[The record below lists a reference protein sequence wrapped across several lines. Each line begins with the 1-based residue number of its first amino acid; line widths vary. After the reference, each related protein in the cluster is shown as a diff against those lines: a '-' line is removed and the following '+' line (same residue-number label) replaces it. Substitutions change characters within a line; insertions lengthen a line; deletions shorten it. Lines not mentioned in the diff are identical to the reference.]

1 MPEYLICPI
10 CGKHVKNLISH
21 IRRSHDN
28 NIKTRKDLENR
39 FPELKGTK
47 IQISKYDM
55 SKEYICE
62 YCGKIYQ
69 RLNDL
74 QNHIKNHHPEHYQ
87 KTIMTKCPQQT
98 CPICGKELGNLRQHV
113 RETHELK
120 WEDFC
125 IQYNWDPKKAK
136 IITDEYRELL
146 SKNKIKYYQSPE
158 GQIRKKKQSEF
169 WKNPDNNP
177 VYDPKCL
184 EKSMYSR
191 SSSGNL
197 GIRTQDCRG
206 IKVQYCGMTFRSFTE
221 FKFYILCKKYGFDLE
236 YEPRNYCVK
245 WYSSRKKF
253 YTTYLPDFLINGKY
267 LVELKQDKSQTNKSK
282 QTEKYQKVT
291 KIYKKLNIDYL
302 ITWPSEFF
310 ENHGLYLDYRDRQYI
325 KETVLSLA
333 EQEQIKI
340 ITPYRHSTELMDIFY
355 TDDLSEASCITF
367 TKNINHNMYGEL

>member
-1 MPEYLICPI
+1 MTEYLICPI
-10 CGKHVKNLISH
+10 CRKHVKNLISH

-125 IQYNWDPKKAK
+125 IQYN
-136 IITDEYRELL
+136 
-146 SKNKIKYYQSPE
+146 
-158 GQIRKKKQSEF
+158 
-169 WKNPDNNP
+169 
-177 VYDPKCL
+177 
-184 EKSMYSR
+184 
-191 SSSGNL
+191 
-197 GIRTQDCRG
+197 
-206 IKVQYCGMTFRSFTE
+206 
-221 FKFYILCKKYGFDLE
+221 
-236 YEPRNYCVK
+236 
-245 WYSSRKKF
+245 
-253 YTTYLPDFLINGKY
+253 
-267 LVELKQDKSQTNKSK
+267 
-282 QTEKYQKVT
+282 
-291 KIYKKLNIDYL
+291 
-302 ITWPSEFF
+302 
-310 ENHGLYLDYRDRQYI
+310 
-325 KETVLSLA
+325 
-333 EQEQIKI
+333 
-340 ITPYRHSTELMDIFY
+340 
-355 TDDLSEASCITF
+355 
-367 TKNINHNMYGEL
+367 